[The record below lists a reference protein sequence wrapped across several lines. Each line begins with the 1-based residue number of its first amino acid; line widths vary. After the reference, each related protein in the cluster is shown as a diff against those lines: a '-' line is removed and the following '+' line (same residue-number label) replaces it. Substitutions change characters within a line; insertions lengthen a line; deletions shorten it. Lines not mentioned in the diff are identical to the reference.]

1 MAGVPSRDCQGNWG
15 IPGYLDKGGGGG
27 FQYFYCMAGVPS
39 WDCQG
44 NWGIPGY
51 LDKGGGGSSTSTVW
65 QEYRPGTVR
74 VTGESR
80 DTWTKGGGGFQ
91 YFYCMAG
98 VPSWDCQGNWG
109 IPGYLDKGGGGSS
122 TSTVWQEYR
131 PGTVRVTGESRD
143 TWTKGGGGSSTST
156 IRQEYSPG
164 TVRVTGESRDT
175 WTKGGGVPVLLL
187 YGRSTVLGLSG

>member
-1 MAGVPSRDCQGNWG
+1 MAGVPSWDCQGNWG
-15 IPGYLDKGGGGG
+15 IPGYLDKGGGG
-27 FQYFYCMAGVPS
+27 FQYFYHTAGVQS
-39 WDCQG
+39 RDCQG

-80 DTWTKGGGGFQ
+80 DTWTRGGGGGGRFQ

-109 IPGYLDKGGGGSS
+109 IPGYLDKGG
-122 TSTVWQEYR
+122 E
-131 PGTVRVTGESRD
+131 
-143 TWTKGGGGSSTST
+143 
-156 IRQEYSPG
+156 
-164 TVRVTGESRDT
+164 
-175 WTKGGGVPVLLL
+175 VPVLLL